1 MNADWQE
8 AQTFQRKLHL
18 SLTRSSHPEF
28 TSEFATNSQELQDFF
43 VCVCAAIKR
52 WENEGSWGWTLS
64 SLSLQPDQRKHT
76 PVLTGVTVNEWSLTY
91 LRLPGTLPIFLSL
104 VHSVPF
110 SLWQEFHIF
119 SSYLKLPTTPLIL
132 NGWHCLLFPVR
143 IRNNQKRPSTCSCPT
158 ISRKLCLWAISAPVS
173 MRELS
178 MVLAEV
184 NTYIVLWV
192 PSPGTFLRILLPPVF
207 HLFPT

>member
-1 MNADWQE
+1 MSLSKWIPLQCRAGSADLGFLRSPSLLWYKGQWRGLHRMAASLAWNTFGCLKYQFSQRLACQMNADWQE

-18 SLTRSSHPEF
+18 SLTCSSHPEF
-28 TSEFATNSQELQDFF
+28 TSEFATNSQELQKFF

-91 LRLPGTLPIFLSL
+91 LRLPGTLPILLSL

-110 SLWQEFHIF
+110 SPWQEFHTF
-119 SSYLKLPTTPLIL
+119 SSYFKLPTTPLIL
-132 NGWHCLLFPVR
+132 NGWRCLLFPVR
-143 IRNNQKRPSTCSCPT
+143 IRNN
-158 ISRKLCLWAISAPVS
+158 
-173 MRELS
+173 
-178 MVLAEV
+178 
-184 NTYIVLWV
+184 
-192 PSPGTFLRILLPPVF
+192 
-207 HLFPT
+207 